1 MGYDTRASCLE
12 RSIKKIIIYIPTMY
26 RIICDMQSE
35 ILLTN
40 AEVGKDI
47 VQDGVTCDVGSG
59 DFANGRDR
67 TTQVGRQ
74 QVCGKAIR

>member
-1 MGYDTRASCLE
+1 
-12 RSIKKIIIYIPTMY
+12 
-26 RIICDMQSE
+26 MQSE